1 MNEFKTIAVTDLME
15 GDYIVNVGTVNAPIK
30 REGVFVLAETYAP
43 VWSIFTGR
51 GTSQTTPHV
60 WHETFEVTIEP

>member
-1 MNEFKTIAVTDLME
+1 
-15 GDYIVNVGTVNAPIK
+15 VNAPIK